1 MRERGRKTHWDK
13 KGIFRVHAGREGEGH
28 LGNIKCERDRK
39 TWQDVMLRGGGTMEG
54 CEGRE
59 EGHWSVF
66 V

>member
-1 MRERGRKTHWDK
+1 MQVER
-13 KGIFRVHAGREGEGH
+13 GEGH

-59 EGHWSVF
+59 EGHWSVC